1 MKSVYSVAELVPHSG
16 KMSLLDRVTE
26 YGDDW
31 LQAEVTITAD
41 SMFADKLGVPA
52 WVGLEYMAQTIGA
65 FAGLQERLCSGSPKL
80 GFLVGSRRYSCSGE
94 YFLIGQ
100 TLTLRVE
107 KEMATES
114 GLNVFQCRVQGTD
127 IEASARLN
135 VFQPDDAAQFIK
147 ESLE

>member
-41 SMFADKLGVPA
+41 SMFTDKQGVPA

-65 FAGLQERLCSGSPKL
+65 FAGLQERLCNASPKL

-94 YFLIGQ
+94 YFSIGQ

-107 KEMATES
+107 REMVTES
-114 GLNVFQCRVQGTD
+114 GLNVFQCSVQGTG